1 MRRRR
6 KSIKVCRVCN
16 QAVATNYGNYKKHL
30 ISHLKCKSCGGQ
42 MESGRLVRYGVCK
55 DCGLP
60 EHIENHERR
69 AIEQRRTD
77 REEMRKA
84 RIEARKIKEAK
95 QK

>member
-6 KSIKVCRVCN
+6 KPIKVCRVCN
-16 QAVATNYGNYKKHL
+16 QAIATNYGNYKRHL

-42 MESGRLVRYGVCK
+42 MKAGRLVRYAVCK

-60 EHIENHERR
+60 EYIENHQKR
-69 AIEQRRTD
+69 AIEQRRLD

-84 RIEARKIKEAK
+84 RIASRKTEEAK
-95 QK
+95 